1 MRETAT
7 LLPNHTSPP
16 ARQPTR
22 TPAYLLLLTLP
33 IGGLQ
38 TAWSVE
44 FSAGSSYLLTL
55 GIPKPLL
62 APIWFAGPLMG
73 ILVQPCVGAL
83 SDACRVPWGRR
94 RPYLLSGAG
103 VTVLSMMGLA
113 WVGGLA
119 AGWAVRGAAVVGVYA
134 LNFGLNVVEASVR
147 ALIADCAPGYQQEA
161 ANAMA
166 SRITA
171 VGSLA
176 GFLAGS
182 LDLARYLPFLGDTQ
196 FKVLCALSSIT
207 LLLTVLMSAGFVTE
221 EDPRQR
227 SPTTEKSVGGRLFS
241 TLKILPPQIK
251 TLFAVQAF
259 ACFAFFPILF
269 YGSVWVAEIYAA
281 PYLRENPGM
290 GREGLDELF
299 EEGTRR
305 GARALAWNAV
315 VMLLS
320 TVLVP
325 LAVTPTYDAER
336 GCSARSSRSSA
347 MTSDTQGRDAL
358 TSARGRFS
366 RKIPPLTLKR
376 AWVTSLVLQAAA
388 LLSAPLIRS
397 VDAAAVVIAV
407 LGYTW
412 ALSAWAPFA
421 IIGAE
426 THAVPYIHPPD
437 SADLVHPTDSVPD
450 VPSLLNSESQDGNE
464 NEDKSM
470 RNRVGAI
477 FGIHNVV
484 VCVAQAVSSLAA
496 LGIFAV
502 CHRER
507 GVPGDASFAVLFGVS
522 GAAGLAAV
530 WSAMGIRDGPG
541 RDGYVALG

>member
-1 MRETAT
+1 MRETNP
-7 LLPNHTSPP
+7 LLPNYNPSHE
-16 ARQPTR
+16 PTR
-22 TPAYLLLLTLP
+22 TQAYLLLLTLP

-73 ILVQPCVGAL
+73 ILVQPYIGAL
-83 SDACRVPWGRR
+83 SDACQVRWGRR
-94 RPYLLSGAG
+94 RPYLLFGTG
-103 VTVLSMMGLA
+103 MTVLSMMGLA
-113 WVGGLA
+113 WVGELA
-119 AGWAVRGAAVVGVYA
+119 AGWIVKAAAVVGVYA
-134 LNFGLNVVEASVR
+134 LNCGLNVAEASIR
-147 ALIADCAPGYQQEA
+147 ALITDCAPKHQQEA

-166 SRITA
+166 SRIIS

-182 LDLARYLPFLGDTQ
+182 LDLRTYLSFLGDSQ
-196 FKVLCALSSIT
+196 FRVLCSLSSIT
-207 LLLTVLMSAGFVTE
+207 LLVTVLVSAVFVTE
-221 EDPRQR
+221 EDPRLR
-227 SPTTEKSVGGRLFS
+227 SPASEKSVGVRLFS
-241 TLKILPPQIK
+241 TLKVLSPQIK
-251 TLFAVQAF
+251 TLFTVQIF

-281 PYLRENPGM
+281 PYLKENPGM
-290 GREGLDELF
+290 GKKELDALF

-305 GARALAWNAV
+305 GAKALAWNAA
-315 VMLLS
+315 VMLFS

-325 LAVTPTYDAER
+325 VVVTPTYDAR
-336 GCSARSSRSSA
+336 SGSSTPSSRSSTA
-347 MTSDTQGRDAL
+347 
-358 TSARGRFS
+358 TSATLNADDNTRRWS
-366 RKIPPLTLKR
+366 RLEIPPLTLKR
-376 AWVTSLVLQAAA
+376 AWISALVLQAAA

-397 VDAAAVVIAV
+397 VEAAIVVIAM

-412 ALSAWAPFA
+412 ALNVWAPFA

-426 THAVPYIHPPD
+426 THADPCLPSDPAGSVHSTDPTPGIPALLD
-437 SADLVHPTDSVPD
+437 SA
-450 VPSLLNSESQDGNE
+450 SQYENG

-470 RNRVGAI
+470 RNSVGAV

-484 VCVAQAVSSLAA
+484 VCIAEAASSVLS
-496 LGIFAV
+496 LGIFAL

-507 GVPGDASFAVLFGVS
+507 GVPGDTSFAVLLGVS
-522 GAAGLAAV
+522 GVAGVVAI
-530 WSAMGIRDGPG
+530 WFAMGIRDGPG
-541 RDGYVALG
+541 RGRDAAPG

>member
-1 MRETAT
+1 MRETT
-7 LLPNHTSPP
+7 PLLPNHTPTP
-16 ARQPTR
+16 HEPTR
-22 TPAYLLLLTLP
+22 SAVYLLLLALP

-62 APIWFAGPLMG
+62 APTWFAGPLMG
-73 ILVQPCVGAL
+73 ILVQPYIGAL
-83 SDACRVPWGRR
+83 SDGSRVPWGRR
-94 RPYLLSGAG
+94 RPYLLAGTG
-103 VTVLSMMGLA
+103 VTVLSMLGLA
-113 WVGGLA
+113 WVRELTSPLGTA
-119 AGWAVRGAAVVGVYA
+119 DNVWIVKAVAVAGVYA
-134 LNFGLNVVEASVR
+134 LNFGLNVVEASIR
-147 ALIADCAPGYQQEA
+147 ALITDCAPRHQQEA

-182 LDLARYLPFLGDTQ
+182 LDLARYLPFLGGSH

-227 SPTTEKSVGGRLFS
+227 SPTDEKSVGGRLLS

-259 ACFAFFPILF
+259 ACFAFFPVLF

-281 PYLRENPGM
+281 PFLRENPGM
-290 GREGLDELF
+290 GREELDALF

-315 VMLLS
+315 VMLFS
-320 TVLVP
+320 TVLAPVV
-325 LAVTPTYDAER
+325 VTPTYDAETR
-336 GCSARSSRSSA
+336 GSAASLSRSS
-347 MTSDTQGRDAL
+347 TLVSNTHDGNDSTGE
-358 TSARGRFS
+358 GRFS
-366 RKIPPLTLKR
+366 RLRIPPLTLKR
-376 AWVTSLVLQAAA
+376 AWIASLALQATA
-388 LLSAPLIRS
+388 LLSAPLIHS
-397 VDAAAVVIAV
+397 VEAAVVAIAA

-426 THAVPYIHPPD
+426 THAAPGPPPAD
-437 SADLVHPTDSVPD
+437 SASSTDSTPD
-450 VPSLLNSESQDGNE
+450 VPALLDDASQDE
-464 NEDKSM
+464 NGDASM
-470 RNRVGAI
+470 RNRVGAV

-484 VCVAQAVSSLAA
+484 VCVAQAASSVVA
-496 LGIFAV
+496 LGVFAV
-502 CHRER
+502 CQRDR
-507 GVPGDASFAVLFGVS
+507 GIPGDPSFAVLFGVS
-522 GAAGLAAV
+522 GAAGVVAV
-530 WSAMGIRDGPG
+530 WLAMGIRDGLERDAVPG
-541 RDGYVALG
+541 